1 MFRKNIIKI
10 VIPLLFIIVIGT
22 ISLAIT
28 NGININK
35 ETFSFINKEEMLT
48 SNFDKKYEITSNKN
62 NTNYELTERIK
73 ELTKKTTY
81 LLLGEANSK
90 KESGEN
96 YYKRHQDYLELRY
109 NPEIP
114 KDENSFLGL
123 DENSQEYKDDILSGI
138 SVPGMFL
145 KLNELEIKYNSYGK
159 INVSKVDEEKVISA
173 ITLPNVKMKEQDSN
187 NPMNY
192 NIIQTDLTLYYYF
205 KKLNNE
211 YKLLYLY
218 GETNDDIEQYMESND
233 EKTGTLSKNSDYKS
247 ELRDIYNFEKAD
259 SITDETLNK
268 VYEDNKDKI
277 VFLNATYNIGTVT
290 SANGFFISD
299 GIIATT
305 YNYIEKS
312 LIKAQNIIIS
322 DSSGNV
328 YEVEGIVTVNI
339 ENDIAIL
346 KVKTNEPKKIQY
358 EDTNKPQKEDAVIS
372 INTKTGVGLT
382 SSKGIITSTDKNIQ
396 TSLPVTEELQGSPLF
411 NLDGKLI
418 GMINSKILNSSISF
432 ATNIDILKEYYNKFS
447 EINYDDVKAIPFN
460 VLKENYY
467 IKYTDENISNNI
479 PQNKLDEFANV
490 ENAKEMIELNLI
502 KSSYKDQ
509 IISLRF
515 KNDIPNFIDT
525 MQFSSSYRENL
536 KSKGYQEKVISDSKY
551 IYDNGKY
558 QIIVMKEFDYLIVVM
573 VKL

>member
-1 MFRKNIIKI
+1 MVKKKIIKI
-10 VIPLLFIIVIGT
+10 IIPLLFMILIGT

-28 NGININK
+28 SGININN
-35 ETFSFINKEEMLT
+35 ETFSFVNKEEMLI
-48 SNFDKKYEITSNKN
+48 SNFDKKYEITSNN
-62 NTNYELTERIK
+62 NDTDYELTEKIK

-81 LLLGEANSK
+81 LLLGEANIK
-90 KESGEN
+90 KESAEN
-96 YYKRHQDYLELRY
+96 YYKRHKDYLELRY

-114 KDENSFLGL
+114 KDENSYLGL
-123 DENSQEYKDDILSGI
+123 DIDSQEYKDDVLSGI
-138 SVPGMFL
+138 SVPSMFL
-145 KLNELEIKYNSYGK
+145 KLNELEIKYYSYGK
-159 INVSKVDEEKVISA
+159 ISVSKIDEEKVISV
-173 ITLPNVKMKEQDSN
+173 ITLQNVKMKEQDSK

-218 GETNDDIEQYMESND
+218 GETNDDIKQYMESND

-259 SITDETLNK
+259 NITDETLNK
-268 VYEDNKDKI
+268 VYEENKDKI
-277 VFLNATYNIGTVT
+277 VFLNSIYNTGTVT

-312 LIKAQNIIIS
+312 LIKAQNIIVS
-322 DSSGNV
+322 DSLGNV
-328 YEVEGIVTVNI
+328 YEIEGIVTVNI

-346 KVKTNEPKKIQY
+346 KVKTNDSKKMQY
-358 EDTNKPQKEDAVIS
+358 EDTNKLQKEDAVIS
-372 INTKTGVGLT
+372 INTKNGVGLT
-382 SSKGIITSTDKNIQ
+382 SSKGIIISTDKNIQ

-411 NLDGKLI
+411 NVDGKLV
-418 GMINSKILNSSISF
+418 GMINSKLLNSSISF

-447 EINYDDVKAIPFN
+447 QINYDDIKAVPFN

-479 PQNKLDEFANV
+479 PQNKLNEFSNV
-490 ENAKEMIELNLI
+490 ENAKEMIKLNLI
-502 KSSYKDQ
+502 KSSYKNQ

-525 MQFSSSYRENL
+525 MQFALDYRANL
-536 KSKGYQEKVISDSKY
+536 KDKGYQEKVVSDSKY
-551 IYDNGKY
+551 IYYNEKY
-558 QIIVMKEFDYLIVVM
+558 QIIIMKEFDYLIVVM
-573 VKL
+573 VKI

>member
-1 MFRKNIIKI
+1 MLKKKIIKI
-10 VIPLLFIIVIGT
+10 IIPLLFIIVIGT

-28 NGININK
+28 NGININN
-35 ETFSFINKEEMLT
+35 ETFSFVNKEELLT
-48 SNFDKKYEITSNKN
+48 SNFDKKYEITSNN
-62 NTNYELTERIK
+62 NDIDYELTEKIK

-81 LLLGEANSK
+81 LLLGEANIK
-90 KESGEN
+90 KESAEN

-114 KDENSFLGL
+114 KDENSYLGL
-123 DENSQEYKDDILSGI
+123 DEDSQEYKDDILSGI
-138 SVPGMFL
+138 SVPSMFL
-145 KLNELEIKYNSYGK
+145 KLNELEIKYTSYGK
-159 INVSKVDEEKVISA
+159 ISVSKIDEEKVISV
-173 ITLPNVKMKEQDSN
+173 ITLQNVKMKEQDN
-187 NPMNY
+187 KNPMNY

-218 GETNDDIEQYMESND
+218 GETNDDIKQYMESND
-233 EKTGTLSKNSDYKS
+233 EKTGILSKNSDYKS

-259 SITDETLNK
+259 NITDETLNK

-277 VFLNATYNIGTVT
+277 VFLNSIYNTGTVS
-290 SANGFFISD
+290 SANGFFISN

-305 YNYIEKS
+305 YNYIEES
-312 LIKAQNIIIS
+312 LIKAQNIIVS
-322 DSSGNV
+322 DSLGNV
-328 YEVEGIVTVNI
+328 YEIEGIVTVNI

-346 KVKTNEPKKIQY
+346 KVKTNDSKKIQY
-358 EDTNKPQKEDAVIS
+358 EDTNKPQKEDAIIS

-411 NLDGKLI
+411 NVDGKLV
-418 GMINSKILNSSISF
+418 GMINSKLLNSSISF

-447 EINYDDVKAIPFN
+447 QINYDDIKAVPFN

-479 PQNKLDEFANV
+479 PQNKLNEFSNV
-490 ENAKEMIELNLI
+490 ENAKEMIKLNLI
-502 KSSYKDQ
+502 KSSCKDQ
-509 IISLRF
+509 IVSLRF

-525 MQFSSSYRENL
+525 MQFASGYREHL

-551 IYDNGKY
+551 IYDNKKY
-558 QIIVMKEFDYLIVVM
+558 KIIVMKEFDYLIVVM
-573 VKL
+573 VKI